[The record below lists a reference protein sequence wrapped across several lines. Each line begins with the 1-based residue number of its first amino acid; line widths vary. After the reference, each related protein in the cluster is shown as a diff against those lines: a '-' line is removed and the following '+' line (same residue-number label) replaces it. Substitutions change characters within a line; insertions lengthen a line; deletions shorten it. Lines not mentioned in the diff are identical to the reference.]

1 MFCVGVGSNK
11 SHLFIKKS
19 GDGGGEEGRR
29 LTVVGNISFDYKKAA
44 FKAWT
49 PGVFHLACRRVGTWD
64 TGEEPGGAGLL
75 LGE

>member
-11 SHLFIKKS
+11 SHLFIKKEW
-19 GDGGGEEGRR
+19 GWRGEGEPR
-29 LTVVGNISFDYKKAA
+29 LTVVGNISFDYKRAA